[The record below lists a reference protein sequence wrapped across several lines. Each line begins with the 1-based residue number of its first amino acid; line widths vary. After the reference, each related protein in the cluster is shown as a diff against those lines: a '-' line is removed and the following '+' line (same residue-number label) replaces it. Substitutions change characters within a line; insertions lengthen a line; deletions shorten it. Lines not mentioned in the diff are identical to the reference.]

1 MNRPSLSA
9 RAAAIQ
15 SASRLRMLQAAA
27 THKELEKQ
35 LKPVSVSIRT
45 KWAEGQGPV
54 STRPV

>member
-1 MNRPSLSA
+1 MTSLSA

-27 THKELEKQ
+27 THKELQKQ
-35 LKPVSVSIRT
+35 LKPVSNSIRT
-45 KWAEGQGPV
+45 TWADGQGPT